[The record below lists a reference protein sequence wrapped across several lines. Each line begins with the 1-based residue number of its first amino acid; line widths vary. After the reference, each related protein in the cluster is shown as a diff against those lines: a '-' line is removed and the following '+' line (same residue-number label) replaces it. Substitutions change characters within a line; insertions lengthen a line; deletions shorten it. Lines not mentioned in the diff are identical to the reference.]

1 MFGTLLNLLTTR
13 LPKLLTQRPDLLV
26 DHVLAYSALAS
37 REIEAIKRQLLR
49 RVVAGAI
56 ALACALAFVVLAG
69 VALMLDAVGLAQSQL
84 QGQADRAWVLLAVP
98 GVMLVLALVATMV
111 ALAKG
116 KVSTESL
123 AAQVQLDLHAFR
135 AVMEPAHE

>member
-37 REIEAIKRQLLR
+37 REIELAKRQLLR
-49 RVVAGAI
+49 RLVAGAI
-56 ALACALAFVVLAG
+56 ALASVLAFVMLAG
-69 VALMLDAVGLAQSQL
+69 VALMLDAVGLV
-84 QGQADRAWVLLAVP
+84 QARGDRGWVLLAVP
-98 GVMLVLALVATMV
+98 GVMLLLTLVATMM
-111 ALAKG
+111 ALSKDKATTNPL
-116 KVSTESL
+116 VD
-123 AAQVQLDLHAFR
+123 QLQRDLHAFR